1 MDAPVPDIERQ
12 IQADIEQLR
21 GKFPQTQDLYRE
33 VCVLLFF
40 RYGMAPTTNKLY
52 QFVRKGS
59 MSAPAE
65 ALAKFW
71 ENLREKSR
79 VRIEQPGLP
88 DDLKSAAGELVVTLW
103 EKAQAQAQ
111 ESFAAARSEAQSA
124 VMEAQ
129 TARAAAESSLSQ
141 TKEAL
146 TIETQRLVEMTAN
159 HRTVEQRLA
168 AEAATR
174 SALEAQLAQVAV
186 SLAEAQKAIEQAR
199 QDFAAE
205 LEKLRAANEIAD
217 ERHQAAE
224 SRALIEIDRERMQS
238 AKAQKDL
245 EAVRTASNDAV
256 ERHRLESRDFQDQI
270 AEGKQRIGVLEGRLG
285 SIEASSAQLAAELAQ
300 ERKALRDMTDAAG
313 TQRREADTWRE
324 KLLVALNEIES
335 LKAANKR
342 KARRKQPELAL

>member
-1 MDAPVPDIERQ
+1 
-12 IQADIEQLR
+12 
-21 GKFPQTQDLYRE
+21 
-33 VCVLLFF
+33 
-40 RYGMAPTTNKLY
+40 
-52 QFVRKGS
+52 
-59 MSAPAE
+59 
-65 ALAKFW
+65 
-71 ENLREKSR
+71 
-79 VRIEQPGLP
+79 
-88 DDLKSAAGELVVTLW
+88 
-103 EKAQAQAQ
+103 
-111 ESFAAARSEAQSA
+111 
-124 VMEAQ
+124 
-129 TARAAAESSLSQ
+129 LSQ

-270 AEGKQRIGVLEGRLG
+270 AEGTQRIGVLEGRLG